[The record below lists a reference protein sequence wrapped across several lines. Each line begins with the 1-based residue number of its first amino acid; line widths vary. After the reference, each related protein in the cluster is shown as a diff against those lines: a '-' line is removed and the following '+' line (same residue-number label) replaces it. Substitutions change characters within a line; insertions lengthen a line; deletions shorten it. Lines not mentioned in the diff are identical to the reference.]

1 MTPSLKIPLILAV
14 VLPLVIA
21 TPACAELKVVA
32 TTSEYGAL
40 ATAIGGD
47 RVAVTTIAKPTED
60 PHFVD
65 ARPSQIVAMHRADVL
80 IEGGAE
86 LEIGWLAPLLDGARN
101 PSILAGA
108 PGRVVASEGI
118 QLLDI
123 PQSADRSQGDAHIAG
138 NPHFMLDPENA
149 KTVAAHLA
157 RVFTALD
164 SAGAG
169 SYQANLA
176 SLTTALEAKI
186 REWTDTLAPF
196 KGRSIV
202 TYHPT
207 WRYFARRFG
216 LEAST
221 FLEPK
226 PGIPPSPPH
235 LAQVI
240 ARMQAQNIRVL
251 LLEPYQPRKTAESV
265 AAHNGAQVVDV
276 CQFPGG
282 LPGTATYIDL
292 IDTNVKRIS
301 QALATQP

>member
-1 MTPSLKIPLILAV
+1 M
-14 VLPLVIA
+14 
-21 TPACAELKVVA
+21 
-32 TTSEYGAL
+32 
-40 ATAIGGD
+40 
-47 RVAVTTIAKPTED
+47 
-60 PHFVD
+60 
-65 ARPSQIVAMHRADVL
+65 
-80 IEGGAE
+80 
-86 LEIGWLAPLLDGARN
+86 
-101 PSILAGA
+101 
-108 PGRVVASEGI
+108 ASEGI

-164 SAGAG
+164 AAGAG
-169 SYQANLA
+169 TYQANLA
-176 SLTTALEAKI
+176 AFTTALEAKI
-186 REWTDTLAPF
+186 REWTDALAPF

-240 ARMQAQNIRVL
+240 AKMQAQNIRVL

-282 LPGTATYIDL
+282 MPGTGTYIDL

-301 QALATQP
+301 QALAAQP